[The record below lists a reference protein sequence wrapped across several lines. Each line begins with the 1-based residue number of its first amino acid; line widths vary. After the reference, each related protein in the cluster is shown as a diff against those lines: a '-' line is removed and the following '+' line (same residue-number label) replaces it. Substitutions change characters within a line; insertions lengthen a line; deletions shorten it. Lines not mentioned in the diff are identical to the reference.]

1 MDFLKKNLSKLVN
14 FCAPI
19 LILEMGEHMQ
29 HFGGIMLYYF
39 KKGENSTEMQRKIC
53 AVYGESAVTDQ
64 C

>member
-1 MDFLKKNLSKLVN
+1 
-14 FCAPI
+14 
-19 LILEMGEHMQ
+19 MQ

-39 KKGENSTEMQRKIC
+39 KKGKNSTEMQRKIC